1 MSQTEIPVDVDVLR
15 AEIVKAYMLHG
26 AKAVPNDLFSRA
38 IALLVDG
45 IAARAEAAG
54 LPVGGIGV

>member
-1 MSQTEIPVDVDVLR
+1 
-15 AEIVKAYMLHG
+15 MLHG
-26 AKAVPNDLFSRA
+26 AKAVPDDLFSRA

-54 LPVGGIGV
+54 QPVGGISA